1 MSQIAKGKFSNTLIN
16 LHHTV
21 WNVRSEQS
29 DVRSTVLNVRHTVCD
44 RDSEAFP

>member
-1 MSQIAKGKFSNTLIN
+1 MSQIAKGKFSNTLIK

-29 DVRSTVLNVRHTVCD
+29 DVRSTLLNVRHTVCD
-44 RDSEAFP
+44 GDSEAFP